1 MAGYF
6 ICNIKHCYYI
16 CHVYYILPDV
26 LFFTMFV
33 LVKNNKIQI
42 GVGYIYYLLMV
53 WGFGA
58 QGDPKS
64 SHFWGESEIF
74 KISSFGL
81 SEVFFWIHSN

>member
-1 MAGYF
+1 MVETGQ
-6 ICNIKHCYYI
+6 IKITLSMCSYWI
-16 CHVYYILPDV
+16 
-26 LFFTMFV
+26 FTMFV
-33 LVKNNKIQI
+33 LVKTNKIQN
-42 GVGYIYYLLMV
+42 GVSYIYYLLMV

-81 SEVFFWIHSN
+81 SEVFF